1 MPPPVPPPLMM
12 HLFENPDTAHEHGVP
27 LNRLLNLMP
36 KRVGGDDPNTEP
48 TTWGILG
55 THVPCARRIMCF
67 IALLFFVSG
76 IQCGIFII
84 WWLQR
89 HSNDLQNAFVP
100 LFTFCTFLALLLAVL
115 SLLSSFDKKWKG
127 D

>member
-1 MPPPVPPPLMM
+1 MPPPVPPMLMM
-12 HLFENPDTAHEHGVP
+12 HLFENPDTAHEHGAS

-36 KRVGGDDPNTEP
+36 KRVGGHDPNTEA

-55 THVPCARRIMCF
+55 THVPCARRILCF
-67 IALLFFVSG
+67 VVLLFFVSSLP
-76 IQCGIFII
+76 CGVFVI

-100 LFTFCTFLALLLAVL
+100 LFTIWTFLALVLAVV
-115 SLLSSFDKKWKG
+115 SLLFSLDRKRRT